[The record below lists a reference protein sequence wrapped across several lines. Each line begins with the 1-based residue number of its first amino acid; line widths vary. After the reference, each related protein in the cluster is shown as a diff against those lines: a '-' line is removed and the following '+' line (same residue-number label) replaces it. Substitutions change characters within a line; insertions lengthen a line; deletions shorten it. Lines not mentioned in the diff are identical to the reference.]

1 MTVSCESCRHFR
13 RKPYE
18 APHTG
23 CYHLDLMVVKQKE
36 SILDEQQ
43 TPGDHRKLN
52 LLGDCEHFSAR
63 PEKPSLLKRLLGG

>member
-1 MTVSCESCRHFR
+1 
-13 RKPYE
+13 
-18 APHTG
+18 
-23 CYHLDLMVVKQKE
+23 MVVKQKE

-63 PEKPSLLKRLLGG
+63 PQKPSLLKRLLGG